1 MRKKKF
7 SWIRFLIKC
16 LAWLIVLITVAL
28 IGIYLYLGEIVR
40 EVISREVPPITQT
53 TASVDKVDL
62 SLLKGNIEVINLKIG
77 NPKGFSSNNIFELG
91 QIRITFHPKTFLDD
105 TIIIDSVMIDGT
117 AISAELKSLTNPESN
132 ISVLQQNIASYLG
145 SPSKTTQKAVKSDKK
160 KTEQKADPGKKV
172 IIKDLRI
179 ENTHISLGIGEKTT
193 TLILPDIHKTHI
205 GESRSQSPAEIMAD
219 VLNLVSMETLH
230 AVQQTATE
238 MAQIGIDEVSA
249 LIETSKEGIS
259 QGVPKALK
267 NITGL
272 FK

>member
-145 SPSKTTQKAVKSDKK
+145 SPSKTTQKSVKSDK
-160 KTEQKADPGKKV
+160 
-172 IIKDLRI
+172 
-179 ENTHISLGIGEKTT
+179 
-193 TLILPDIHKTHI
+193 
-205 GESRSQSPAEIMAD
+205 
-219 VLNLVSMETLH
+219 
-230 AVQQTATE
+230 
-238 MAQIGIDEVSA
+238 
-249 LIETSKEGIS
+249 
-259 QGVPKALK
+259 
-267 NITGL
+267 
-272 FK
+272 